1 MVHPAASTCSA
12 AFICYDFFFFFLR
25 KELTRVFLP
34 SLFVLTLS
42 KCSMQI
48 QALY

>member
-12 AFICYDFFFFFLR
+12 AFICYDFFFLR